1 MLIIAYHL
9 ILIIKKIVRFVNIL
23 VLDEGR
29 TDNLNGVAD
38 TREKSLVITLVK
50 QRQFFKSLL

>member
-1 MLIIAYHL
+1 M
-9 ILIIKKIVRFVNIL
+9 
-23 VLDEGR
+23 LDEGR

-38 TREKSLVITLVK
+38 TREKSLVLTLVK